1 MQQMQA
7 WNVVKVDAVDNEYDG
22 KVGIVLRPKEDKQIA
37 VVKLDEVAEPLA
49 FAYSELA
56 VLA

>member
-1 MQQMQA
+1 MQA
-7 WNVVKVDAVDNEYDG
+7 WNVVKVAAVDNEFDG

-49 FAYSELA
+49 FAYTELT